1 MRKHGTNSFTPF
13 TNLLIHLLTY
23 SRRTWM
29 THTPNIANFVKPIL
43 QQSGLQYVFISSD
56 DCSAVV
62 ELEKLLPKYHVVTP
76 CRNVTTGH
84 ISSENPRKEHDHLSV
99 LQVTYSLTC
108 RLTYSLTYSL
118 AYC

>member
-1 MRKHGTNSFTPF
+1 
-13 TNLLIHLLTY
+13 
-23 SRRTWM
+23 M
-29 THTPNIANFVKPIL
+29 THTPNIANFVEPIL

-99 LQVTYSLTC
+99 LQVTLLPTYLLTHSLIYLLTSLLPRLKCLEMVSILSDYST
-108 RLTYSLTYSL
+108 RIWS
-118 AYC
+118 A